1 MIEEGGLRRREKLS
15 WTFELIREDYRA
27 NGPRAWARPGFHAL
41 AIHRF
46 GRWTD
51 GLSGPG
57 RRPVRASYLALWRMV
72 AALYG
77 IEISPVVRIGR
88 RFVIGHQGAIVIG
101 AAAIGDD
108 CLVRQG
114 VTIGMKA
121 VGHGRPVLGDRV
133 EVGAGA
139 VIVGAISVGDDVT
152 IGPNAV
158 VTEDVPAGSRVFAPR
173 SVVVPPRSE

>member
-1 MIEEGGLRRREKLS
+1 MIG
-15 WTFELIREDYRA
+15 LIRADYQA

-57 RRPVRASYLALWRMV
+57 RKLLRGAYLVLWRV
-72 AALYG
+72 VGTVYG
-77 IEISPVVRIGR
+77 IEINPVVRIGQ
-88 RFVIGHQGAIVIG
+88 RFVIGHQGGIVIG

-108 CLVRQG
+108 CVVRQG
-114 VTIGMKA
+114 VTIGQKVA
-121 VGHGRPVLGDRV
+121 GRGRPVLGDRV
-133 EVGAGA
+133 EVAAGA
-139 VIVGAISVGDDVT
+139 VIVGKISVGDDVT

-173 SVVVPPRSE
+173 SVVVPPSSD